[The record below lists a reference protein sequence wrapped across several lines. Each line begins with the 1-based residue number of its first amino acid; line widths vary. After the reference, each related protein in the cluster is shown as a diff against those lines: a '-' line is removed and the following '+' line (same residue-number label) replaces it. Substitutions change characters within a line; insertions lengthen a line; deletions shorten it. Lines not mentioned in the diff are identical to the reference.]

1 MNSPVALQPAGTR
14 TLNRGVNPFAPLI
27 KMRNN
32 ALTTKGKSV
41 YERILDRIK
50 PAVKDAKIKDA
61 ITELKARLNGGQYT
75 EQHFGTLEWIA
86 EDLIDCNIDIQ
97 RLLEQDHVADD
108 IIRLFDPRIL
118 QPINVIY
125 IKATG
130 RYSAWEGQQSS
141 SAFAILLHFG
151 LKIGR
156 AHV

>member
-108 IIRLFDPRIL
+108 II
-118 QPINVIY
+118 Q
-125 IKATG
+125 
-130 RYSAWEGQQSS
+130 
-141 SAFAILLHFG
+141 
-151 LKIGR
+151 IGR